1 VINPYELL
9 DTLFPGSF
17 PREARFKLAE
27 SPARDTRLNLQ
38 EAAEYL
44 GITTRKL
51 KDLCREKRITHTRI
65 DYHEKRMT
73 TQTTISEYLLLGR
86 GTHWDKG
93 LSPEEIRPQSQSRAS
108 SAKVVQ

>member
-44 GITTRKL
+44 GFTTRKL
-51 KDLCREKRITHTRI
+51 KDLCREKRITHSRPDYRTYRFTRA
-65 DYHEKRMT
+65 DLEA
-73 TQTTISEYLLLGR
+73 YLAAYR
-86 GTHWDKG
+86 KK
-93 LSPEEIRPQSQSRAS
+93 ER
-108 SAKVVQ
+108 

>member
-38 EAAEYL
+38 EASEFL
-44 GITTRKL
+44 GVTTRRL

-65 DYHEKRMT
+65 DYRTYRFTRADLDAWLVEYRMNRKA
-73 TQTTISEYLLLGR
+73 IFG
-86 GTHWDKG
+86 G
-93 LSPEEIRPQSQSRAS
+93 
-108 SAKVVQ
+108 